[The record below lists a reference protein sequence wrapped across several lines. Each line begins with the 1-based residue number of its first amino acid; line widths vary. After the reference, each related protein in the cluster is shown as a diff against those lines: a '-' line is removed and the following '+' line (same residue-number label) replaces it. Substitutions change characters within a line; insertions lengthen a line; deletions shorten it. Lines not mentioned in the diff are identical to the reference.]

1 MMSIKAISFDLDDT
15 LWPILP
21 VINKAEEIT
30 NKWLVKNYP
39 GVEKLL
45 KGKELADIRNKLLEK
60 RRNLANNLS
69 KLRELSLVELGIRS
83 GYNQKESEIMAAQS
97 FKIFYSYRNQVT
109 LYEGV
114 ERSLIKLKNKYLLG
128 VITNGN
134 ANLKEIGIDH
144 YFHFNFNAYEMNT
157 SKPDLEIFQ
166 AAIKKT
172 GFMAKE
178 ICHVGDHPVNDV
190 QGSLN
195 AGMHA
200 IWFNEK
206 GIDWPFEAKPNFK
219 EVSSWNELEKTL
231 EKF

>member
-1 MMSIKAISFDLDDT
+1 MSIKAISFDLDDT

-45 KGKELADIRNKLLEK
+45 KGKELVDITNKLLEK

-97 FKIFYSYRNQVT
+97 FKIFYFYRNQVT

-114 ERSLIKLKNKYLLG
+114 ERSLNKLKNKYLLG

-144 YFHFNFNAYEMNT
+144 YFHFKFNSYEMNT

-190 QGSLN
+190 RGSLN